1 MKITDYRR
9 STIGRILGTVT
20 SIGGMSPDLDIA
32 AQSGWVPVATSS
44 NTYEWR
50 DAISFGS
57 NTNDVSSVGTMGSSP
72 SNTRADHVH
81 RGVHAITAA
90 GSNALYGDVNL
101 VAGTGMGIT
110 VAGQN
115 VRFDSSGAVAAGTYF
130 LASDGG
136 QGVRALLGAVGTTE
150 TIDLG
155 NGLYQRLTLNANC
168 TVSFTGWTSGTYC
181 EVSLRLTEDATGGW
195 TPTFS
200 GVTWV
205 GGTTPTHTTTAG
217 TSTEYAF
224 WSDDGGATIVGG
236 QLGAGGSASP
246 LTTKGDLWG
255 YSTVDARVSGGN
267 DDQILAARSTEM
279 TGLRWIDD
287 ERHAHA
293 VGEIQAADGSSS
305 TYYLAD
311 YPDDDTVAAYVS
323 GVRTDVTQV
332 LDAVTFSGVPPVG
345 ATLRFDYIVE
355 TL

>member
-115 VRFDSSGAVAAGTYF
+115 VRFDGTSTIAAGTYF
-130 LASDGG
+130 LASSGG
-136 QGVRALLGAVGTTE
+136 QGVYKPLGNPGATE
-150 TIDLG
+150 TNDPG
-155 NGLYQRLTLNANC
+155 NGLYQA
-168 TVSFTGWTSGTYC
+168 
-181 EVSLRLTEDATGGW
+181 
-195 TPTFS
+195 
-200 GVTWV
+200 
-205 GGTTPTHTTTAG
+205 
-217 TSTEYAF
+217 
-224 WSDDGGATIVGG
+224 
-236 QLGAGGSASP
+236 
-246 LTTKGDLWG
+246 
-255 YSTVDARVSGGN
+255 
-267 DDQILAARSTEM
+267 
-279 TGLRWIDD
+279 
-287 ERHAHA
+287 
-293 VGEIQAADGSSS
+293 
-305 TYYLAD
+305 
-311 YPDDDTVAAYVS
+311 
-323 GVRTDVTQV
+323 
-332 LDAVTFSGVPPVG
+332 
-345 ATLRFDYIVE
+345 
-355 TL
+355 